1 MVKRILTCLLALAMA
16 FQMTACA
23 AGAKTPAFAD
33 VPSGA
38 GYAQAVAWC
47 AENGLMNGVD
57 DGTNFDPDGSIT
69 RAMLATI
76 LYRQA
81 GEPNVNG
88 APTFTDAQPNVWY
101 SNAVAWA
108 SERQLMQGYG
118 DGLFGVNDPVSKE
131 MLNMVIARQNG
142 EDPAWTGNA
151 ELAADATRA
160 EAAVALYETFR
171 EQTPTAPT
179 APEGEK
185 APGDDPSSTPEE
197 ANQMYVQIGD
207 TVWTATLED
216 NPSVTAWKELL
227 AKGPVSVDMHD
238 YGSFEK
244 VGGIGTT
251 LTRSDRQITTKPGD
265 IILYQGSSITI
276 YYDENSW
283 NFTPLGHLDHVSD
296 AELRR
301 VLKAGG
307 EDIQVTFSLKEPAGS
322 STASVFDIASKS
334 VTLNSGYSMPING
347 LGTYSL
353 HGDECVNAVKSAI
366 EQGVRLI
373 DTARIY
379 GNEEEIGRAVREEI
393 AAGTVTREELFV
405 TTKIYPGSDMEN
417 PEEAIQ
423 GCLDRLDIGYVD
435 MMLLHHPDPNDVKAY
450 KAMEEFA
457 ADGKIRSIGLS
468 NWYVEELEEFLPQVD
483 TVPALV
489 QNEIHPYYQENNV
502 IPFIQEKGIVVQGWY
517 PLGGRGH
524 TAELLGDETI
534 TAIAKAHNVSS
545 AQVILRWNLQ
555 KGVVVIPGS
564 SNPEHI
570 KENTEL
576 YHFELTED
584 EMAQVNALDRNEKH
598 DWY

>member
-1 MVKRILTCLLALAMA
+1 
-16 FQMTACA
+16 
-23 AGAKTPAFAD
+23 
-33 VPSGA
+33 
-38 GYAQAVAWC
+38 
-47 AENGLMNGVD
+47 
-57 DGTNFDPDGSIT
+57 
-69 RAMLATI
+69 
-76 LYRQA
+76 
-81 GEPNVNG
+81 
-88 APTFTDAQPNVWY
+88 
-101 SNAVAWA
+101 
-108 SERQLMQGYG
+108 
-118 DGLFGVNDPVSKE
+118 
-131 MLNMVIARQNG
+131 
-142 EDPAWTGNA
+142 
-151 ELAADATRA
+151 
-160 EAAVALYETFR
+160 
-171 EQTPTAPT
+171 
-179 APEGEK
+179 
-185 APGDDPSSTPEE
+185 
-197 ANQMYVQIGD
+197 MYVQIGD

-435 MMLLHHPDPNDVKAY
+435 MMLLHHPDRNDVKAY
-450 KAMEEFA
+450 KAMEQFVKE
-457 ADGKIRSIGLS
+457 GKIRSIGLS
-468 NWYVEELEEFLPQVD
+468 NWYVEELESFLPQVNI
-483 TVPALV
+483 TPALV
-489 QNEIHPYYQENNV
+489 QNEIHPYYDRRLEQR
-502 IPFIQEKGIVVQGWY
+502 QTCRGKG
-517 PLGGRGH
+517 
-524 TAELLGDETI
+524 
-534 TAIAKAHNVSS
+534 
-545 AQVILRWNLQ
+545 
-555 KGVVVIPGS
+555 PGQA
-564 SNPEHI
+564 P
-570 KENTEL
+570 
-576 YHFELTED
+576 
-584 EMAQVNALDRNEKH
+584 
-598 DWY
+598 